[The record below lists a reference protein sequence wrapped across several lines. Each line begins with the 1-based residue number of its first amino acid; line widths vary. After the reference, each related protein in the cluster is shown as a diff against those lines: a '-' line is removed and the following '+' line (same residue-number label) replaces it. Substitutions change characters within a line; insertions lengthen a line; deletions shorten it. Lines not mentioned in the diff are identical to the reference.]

1 MGESAFKSA
10 DTTKIAEVERQSM
23 EAIREFVAI
32 KEEFGR
38 INSDLLGA
46 WKGSGANAYKHETD
60 HILEKIGSI
69 EDVLNAINES
79 AVKDI
84 RSTYSE
90 TDEQLGEFNR
100 NPHSG
105 EGE

>member
-1 MGESAFKSA
+1 MAEFMAEST
-10 DTTKIAEVERQSM
+10 DTIY
-23 EAIREFVAI
+23 FVTI
-32 KEEFGR
+32 QFIITCIFIYFYTFGR

>member
-1 MGESAFKSA
+1 MSDSAFKSA
-10 DTTKIAEVERQSM
+10 DTTKIAEFERQSA
-23 EAIREFVAI
+23 EVISEFAAI

-38 INSDLLGA
+38 INGTLLSA
-46 WKGSGANAYKHETD
+46 WKGSGANAYKYETD
-60 HILEKIGSI
+60 HILEKIGSV

-90 TDEQLGEFNR
+90 ADEQLGEFNR
-100 NPHSG
+100 NPHSE